1 MDSCIDDVRVL
12 EEVDDN
18 DDVDKLSG
26 SSSIPLEKFFFSI
39 IKQNNFEMVFIL
51 SSSALSS

>member
-26 SSSIPLEKFFFSI
+26 SSSIPLDKFLFSI
-39 IKQNNFEMVFIL
+39 RKQNNFEMVFIL

>member
-26 SSSIPLEKFFFSI
+26 SSSIPLDKFLFSI